1 MRTLVS
7 PNGIISSSM
16 LVAKQFKAE
25 RVSIIVAINIKY
37 YFFVNSSFIVSL

>member
-7 PNGIISSSM
+7 PNGMISSSM
-16 LVAKQFKAE
+16 LVPKQLKTE
-25 RVSIIVAINIKY
+25 RVSILVAINIKY